1 MFFVGIVL
9 STLVASAA
17 VAPFAA
23 YHFHQSQQYAVLA
36 NLVEIPICN
45 LVVMPAA
52 LATLLLMPLGLEA
65 LPLWIMG
72 LGIECMTWVAE
83 RVGSLPGAVGRIPA
97 MPTLALLLMVA
108 GGLWLALWQTR
119 WRLLGGAGLIAAGIG
134 LAPTLQR
141 PDVLIARDG
150 ALVAA
155 RSDDRQLSAV
165 GSRRPSFEL
174 IRWLEHDGDT
184 RAPEE
189 ATKAQGFRCDAVG
202 CRTSVKG
209 VTVAVARHP
218 AALNDDC
225 QRAKILISSFANP
238 RGCDGPAVLIDFFAA
253 RRGGTHA
260 VYIEED
266 GHIRVETVAQRRGVR
281 PWSSR
286 PTKRFGKKRG
296 PKLQ

>member
-1 MFFVGIVL
+1 VGIVL

-36 NLVEIPICN
+36 NLIAIPLCN
-45 LVVMPAA
+45 LIVMPAA
-52 LATLLLMPLGLEA
+52 LATLMAMPFGLET

-72 LGIECMTWVAE
+72 LGIEGMTWVAA

-97 MPTLALLLMVA
+97 MPTFAFLLMVA
-108 GGLWLALWQTR
+108 GGLWLVLWQTR
-119 WRLLGGAGLIAAGIG
+119 WRLLGAALVAAGIA

-150 ALVAA
+150 ALVAV
-155 RSDDRQLSAV
+155 RSDDQQLSAV

-184 RAPEE
+184 REPKE
-189 ATKAQGFRCDAVG
+189 ATKASGFKCDAVG
-202 CRTSVKG
+202 CRALVKG

-218 AALNDDC
+218 AALADDC
-225 QRAKILISSFANP
+225 QRAKILIASFANP
-238 RGCDGPAVLIDFFAA
+238 RGCNGPAVLIDFFAV

-260 VYIEED
+260 IYIEED
-266 GHIRVETVAQRRGVR
+266 GHIRVETVAQMRGDR
-281 PWSSR
+281 PWSLR
-286 PTKRFGKKRG
+286 RTTRFSKKRASK
-296 PKLQ
+296 PQ